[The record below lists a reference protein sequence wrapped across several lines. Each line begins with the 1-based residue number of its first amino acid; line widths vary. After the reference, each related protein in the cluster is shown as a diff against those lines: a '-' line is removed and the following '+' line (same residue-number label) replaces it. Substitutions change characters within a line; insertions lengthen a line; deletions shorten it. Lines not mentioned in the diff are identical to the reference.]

1 MQAKFVPLEIC
12 LEGSMVET
20 GQMDLR
26 CPVNTSRLSVVS
38 LLALLQRLDLPKLFP
53 ATIQRRLTEGVTTL
67 MTWTA
72 QAAIQAELTRDM
84 SPSAQRASADCLVLC
99 VRLAQQQLGAWRLAQ
114 VVLGCERR
122 LGLLS
127 GAQDCVQ

>member
-1 MQAKFVPLEIC
+1 
-12 LEGSMVET
+12 MVET

-53 ATIQRRLTEGVTTL
+53 ATIQRRLTQGVTTL